1 VSMPLIAT
9 IAQEII
15 SLYALWDRYTED
27 ANAESAK
34 NAFSAQ
40 GTSPYTPATGSKQTM
55 SGSSGSGSMNSG
67 SNGGSPMDMRE
78 DVEEN
83 VVTPAFLMQLLVKM
97 RENRLADV
105 AHPANGRPVNKMLE
119 RTQAA

>member
-1 VSMPLIAT
+1 
-9 IAQEII
+9 
-15 SLYALWDRYTED
+15 
-27 ANAESAK
+27 
-34 NAFSAQ
+34 
-40 GTSPYTPATGSKQTM
+40 M